1 MVRLLTGKT
10 GVAFVVGDDDQS
22 IYKWRGANSA
32 NMSRF
37 QKEFDA
43 VRVIK
48 MEQNYRSTK
57 TILDAANA
65 VISNNYERLEKTLW
79 TAEESGPQIK
89 LVANYD
95 EYEEAHNIVDTIQ
108 SKKHPL
114 KDVAILYRSNAQ
126 SRVIEEAMLQH
137 AIPYRVYGGFRFFDR
152 AEVKDVLAY
161 LRLSINPNDDLAFE
175 RASNMPPKGIGSKT
189 LSQIRS
195 QAQTENLSLY
205 VASSELI
212 KNSKISGRAKN
223 AVGGFLAQIQ
233 SIEKQLENKSLK
245 EQFEAA
251 IKESGLIQ
259 FLEKKKTEQAATKI
273 DNIMELINAAHGYR
287 PLLDEDEIT
296 PLESFLSHAALES
309 GEHQA
314 SEWQD
319 SVQLMTMHSAKGL
332 EFPLV
337 FIVGMEDGLFPH
349 QRSQMDPGGLEEE
362 RRLCYV
368 AITRS
373 MKELYISYANQRLV
387 HGTTNYSQPS
397 RFLFEV
403 PEGLIDEVSN
413 FGVLSGSKNRYNSK
427 PKKNK
432 ADSLLGQRIAHPVFG
447 EGVIIA
453 IEGDGDNTRAQ
464 INFETE
470 GTKWVVLSYAN
481 LKFM

>member
-1 MVRLLTGKT
+1 M
-10 GVAFVVGDDDQS
+10 
-22 IYKWRGANSA
+22 
-32 NMSRF
+32 
-37 QKEFDA
+37 
-43 VRVIK
+43 
-48 MEQNYRSTK
+48 
-57 TILDAANA
+57 
-65 VISNNYERLEKTLW
+65 
-79 TAEESGPQIK
+79 TAEERGPQIK

-205 VASSELI
+205 VASSELV
-212 KNSKISGRAKN
+212 KNSKISGRAKS

-233 SIEKQLENKSLK
+233 NIEKQLANKPLK
-245 EQFEAA
+245 EQFELA
-251 IKESGLIQ
+251 IKESKLIQ

-373 MKELYISYANQRLV
+373 MNCLLYTS
-387 HGTTNYSQPS
+387 PS
-397 RFLFEV
+397 PR
-403 PEGLIDEVSN
+403 D
-413 FGVLSGSKNRYNSK
+413 
-427 PKKNK
+427 
-432 ADSLLGQRIAHPVFG
+432 
-447 EGVIIA
+447 
-453 IEGDGDNTRAQ
+453 
-464 INFETE
+464 
-470 GTKWVVLSYAN
+470 
-481 LKFM
+481 